1 MATVRVRYPGRI
13 CLLGEH
19 CDWAGGSSLTVPCS
33 MGIEIRAEPAREGV
47 LVRSEMDGEFLEAHF
62 PLDAPIPTHGPL
74 RFVAAAM
81 AELKD
86 AGISIHPAELWVA
99 SDLPSGRGLSSS
111 AAFSLGILDALARL
125 SGHEIAALDL
135 VEHAYNV
142 EHRHLDIACGR
153 LDPAACAAAQPLLL
167 RWTADT
173 ERTIQMATT
182 RVAPLGT
189 LHLIVGVM
197 NAPRD
202 TQKILSCLN
211 RHHRAPIGDADGD
224 AVREAIVEF
233 GSAAE
238 RGAHALR
245 NGHIAALGQA
255 MNDVQKVYESNL
267 SLRFEPLQAP
277 RLTRVVHDLRSR
289 GALGAKFSGAGGD
302 GSVVALFPDENA
314 ARSSAIWLE
323 GQGLSSWYA
332 PVAHP

>member
-1 MATVRVRYPGRI
+1 
-13 CLLGEH
+13 
-19 CDWAGGSSLTVPCS
+19 
-33 MGIEIRAEPAREGV
+33 MGIEVRAEPARDGV

-62 PLDAPIPTHGPL
+62 PLDAPIPSHGPL

-81 AELKD
+81 AQLND
-86 AGISIHPAELWVA
+86 SGVAIHPAELWVA

-111 AAFSLGILDALARL
+111 AAFSLGILDALSRL
-125 SGHEIAALDL
+125 SGHQLAAKDL
-135 VEHAYNV
+135 VEHAHQV
-142 EHRHLDIACGR
+142 EHRHLKIPCGR
-153 LDPAACAAAQPLLL
+153 LDPAACAAAQPLIL
-167 RWTADT
+167 RWTRDT
-173 ERTIQMATT
+173 ERSVRMATT

-202 TQKILSCLN
+202 TEKILSCLN
-211 RHHRAPIGDADGD
+211 HHHSAPIGDADGD
-224 AVREAIVEF
+224 AVREAIFEF

-245 NGHIAALGQA
+245 NGHTTTLGEA

-267 SLRFEPLQAP
+267 SQRFKPLHAP
-277 RLTRVVHDLRSR
+277 RLTRVVNDLRSR

-302 GSVVALFPDENA
+302 GSVVALFSDENA
-314 ARSSAIWLE
+314 ARSNAIWLE
-323 GQGLSSWYA
+323 SQGLSSWYA